1 MRKVDMYLKEVL
13 DKVMNEGYVSPPSRA
28 VYIDENGVEV
38 PATTKYI
45 INHNE
50 VYDIG
55 AGEFPVTSTRPI
67 YWQKAFGELLWM
79 LVDKSNVVRYTL
91 LGEEDTNSNQS
102 IAEAKA
108 KMCNLQVSLE
118 GKYNVGWWREWTYQK
133 PLPEYGLVAHH
144 IGNTYG
150 AIVRETNSFEKL
162 VNSFKENKYSRRAIH
177 TFWQLEELGYL
188 YNDFS
193 KGKEAK
199 LPPCFYQFILET
211 RNTSEGEKLD
221 MILTAR
227 SSDYLMAGNQ
237 DRIQYTMLLLV
248 LATHFGMK
256 PGNLHVQ
263 YINLHI
269 YNGQFGVV
277 EEFKKRLEQLSHEDE
292 QEPFFGYTGD
302 GDLNNIKME
311 DFFVGGYQPIKP
323 QIKMPLAI

>member
-1 MRKVDMYLKEVL
+1 MRKVDKYLAEVL
-13 DKVMNEGYVSPPSRA
+13 DKVMNEGYDSPPSRA
-28 VYIDENGVEV
+28 VYIDENGIEV

-45 INHNE
+45 INHSE

-67 YWQKAFGELLWM
+67 FWKKAFGELLWM

-91 LGEEDTNSNQS
+91 QGGEDTNENQTK
-102 IAEAKA
+102 AEAIAKA
-108 KMCNLQVSLE
+108 CNLPVSLE
-118 GKYNVGWWREWTYQK
+118 GQYNVGWWREWTYA
-133 PLPEYGLVAHH
+133 ENIEHGLVAHH

-162 VNSFKENKYSRRAIH
+162 VESFKKNKYSRRAIH
-177 TFWQLEELGYL
+177 TFWQLDELDYL
-188 YNDFS
+188 YNDES
-193 KGKEAK
+193 EKKAK

-211 RNTSEGEKLD
+211 RKTESGEKLD

-227 SSDYLMAGNQ
+227 SSDYLMASNQ
-237 DRIQYTMLLLV
+237 DRVQYTMLLLV
-248 LATHFGMK
+248 LAAHFRMQ

-277 EEFKKRLEQLSHEDE
+277 EEFKKRLEQLSGEDE
-292 QEPFFGYTGD
+292 QEPFFGYTGN
-302 GDLNNIKME
+302 GDLNNIRME